1 MRTVTLSTIQVK
13 LMSEDIIVTLD
24 NNPGLLLQIENLERE
39 NKKLKSSNYDLTI
52 EIKVLERMLE
62 RISSG
67 RNGY

>member
-1 MRTVTLSTIQVK
+1 
-13 LMSEDIIVTLD
+13 MSEDIIVTLD

>member
-1 MRTVTLSTIQVK
+1 MPSMIQVK
-13 LMSEDIIVTLD
+13 LMSEDIVVTLD
-24 NNPGLLLQIENLERE
+24 NNPGLLLQIENLEKE

>member
-13 LMSEDIIVTLD
+13 MSEDIVVTLD
-24 NNPGLLLQIENLERE
+24 NNPGLLLEIERLQKE
-39 NKKLKSSNYDLTI
+39 NSKLKSSNYDLTI
-52 EIKVLERMLE
+52 EVKVLERMLE